1 MAAHRLQITDKA
13 HIYSFTR
20 GQKCK
25 QQQKADLN
33 RVDKFVFF
41 SSFSIN
47 PFKYLG
53 GSDFLLFSVLHVWDS
68 DFLLYELIPLSGE
81 HTRAST
87 GVLHT
92 D

>member
-33 RVDKFVFF
+33 RVDKFCLHQ
-41 SSFSIN
+41 S
-47 PFKYLG
+47 FKYLCS
-53 GSDFLLFSVLHVWDS
+53 SDFLLFSVLDVWYF

-81 HTRAST
+81 HTRPPY
-87 GVLHT
+87 
-92 D
+92 